1 MPKNSITIRELEDY
15 LAGELS
21 PEHLAEFEK
30 RLQEDP
36 HAKAELMQLKKIIE
50 GIQGFAFKQKL
61 KEFHKKNFPPEDI
74 T

>member
-1 MPKNSITIRELEDY
+1 MPKSSITMQEIQDY

-21 PEHLAEFEK
+21 PEHLAEVEK
-30 RLQEDP
+30 KLLEDP
-36 HAKAELMQLKKIIE
+36 NAKEELMQIKKIIE